1 MILIDPEYS
10 RRQLGGGRREGG
22 GRGMKACGIVST
34 LELNHRGGGGG
45 KDPRDNR
52 DDLEDPN
59 DPEFWKAET
68 KT

>member
-1 MILIDPEYS
+1 MRYRIDFGIES
-10 RRQLGGGRREGG
+10 SGGE
-22 GRGMKACGIVST
+22 
-34 LELNHRGGGGG
+34 GGG

>member
-1 MILIDPEYS
+1 MGE
-10 RRQLGGGRREGG
+10 
-22 GRGMKACGIVST
+22 
-34 LELNHRGGGGG
+34 G